1 MLFRSTERTF
11 STYDNQEITVSGGN
25 YGWVIDQE
33 KETDAL
39 YQDIMDKKTEVREPV
54 YEQEAQSRNTND
66 IGYSYI
72 EIDLTRQRMVLYQ
85 NGSPIVD
92 TGFAASSST
101 PTGVYR
107 LGDKQEAAS
116 VDFWMPFTDKLGIYG
131 DSGLVITGTDV
142 SDETGDSGDF
152 GSSEESVDF
161 GSSDSWMGTEGCIV
175 LPEEQAQTIYQNVD
189 SGLPVVIY

>member
-1 MLFRSTERTF
+1 MKDPRLWILVLRQAAVRRQVFT
-11 STYDNQEITVSGGN
+11 D
-25 YGWVIDQE
+25 WVI
-33 KETDAL
+33 
-39 YQDIMDKKTEVREPV
+39 
-54 YEQEAQSRNTND
+54 
-66 IGYSYI
+66 
-72 EIDLTRQRMVLYQ
+72 
-85 NGSPIVD
+85 
-92 TGFAASSST
+92 
-101 PTGVYR
+101 
-107 LGDKQEAAS
+107 KQEAAS

-161 GSSDSWMGTEGCIV
+161 GSSDSWMSTEGCIV

>member
-1 MLFRSTERTF
+1 
-11 STYDNQEITVSGGN
+11 
-25 YGWVIDQE
+25 
-33 KETDAL
+33 
-39 YQDIMDKKTEVREPV
+39 
-54 YEQEAQSRNTND
+54 
-66 IGYSYI
+66 
-72 EIDLTRQRMVLYQ
+72 MVLYQ

-152 GSSEESVDF
+152 GSSEES
-161 GSSDSWMGTEGCIV
+161 GGILAS
-175 LPEEQAQTIYQNVD
+175 QTA
-189 SGLPVVIY
+189 G

>member
-1 MLFRSTERTF
+1 M
-11 STYDNQEITVSGGN
+11 
-25 YGWVIDQE
+25 
-33 KETDAL
+33 
-39 YQDIMDKKTEVREPV
+39 
-54 YEQEAQSRNTND
+54 
-66 IGYSYI
+66 
-72 EIDLTRQRMVLYQ
+72 
-85 NGSPIVD
+85 D
-92 TGFAASSST
+92 TGFAASSSA

-161 GSSDSWMGTEGCIV
+161 GSSDSWMSTEGCIV

>member
-1 MLFRSTERTF
+1 M
-11 STYDNQEITVSGGN
+11 
-25 YGWVIDQE
+25 IDQE

-142 SDETGDSGDF
+142 SDETWGFWRFWKLRGECGFWLLRQLDEYRRLYSAAGRAGADNLSECRF
-152 GSSEESVDF
+152 WIAGSYILIPRGKRSES
-161 GSSDSWMGTEGCIV
+161 M
-175 LPEEQAQTIYQNVD
+175 
-189 SGLPVVIY
+189 

>member
-1 MLFRSTERTF
+1 MNRRL
-11 STYDNQEITVSGGN
+11 
-25 YGWVIDQE
+25 
-33 KETDAL
+33 
-39 YQDIMDKKTEVREPV
+39 P
-54 YEQEAQSRNTND
+54 SRNTND

-72 EIDLTRQRMVLYQ
+72 EINLTRQRMVLYQ
-85 NGSPIVD
+85 EWIPDCGYWFCGKQQYAD
-92 TGFAASSST
+92 RCLQTGMKSN
-101 PTGVYR
+101 P
-107 LGDKQEAAS
+107 QEAVALA

-161 GSSDSWMGTEGCIV
+161 GSSDSWMSTEGCIV

-189 SGLPVVIY
+189 SGYAGSYILIPGGKDLNPCELAHKWMSCRILCLRMMRK